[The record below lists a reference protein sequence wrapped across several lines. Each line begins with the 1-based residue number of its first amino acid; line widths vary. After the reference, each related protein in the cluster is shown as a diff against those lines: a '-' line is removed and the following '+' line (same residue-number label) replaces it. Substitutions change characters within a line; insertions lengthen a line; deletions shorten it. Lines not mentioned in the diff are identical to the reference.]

1 MNQGA
6 VIFEACSIALL
17 LFIGFALSSV
27 NIQSTGILT
36 TAGLLCL
43 FFATSRYKTVLG
55 LATHFAPKQSWSAS
69 STNNTSGS

>member
-27 NIQSTGILT
+27 DIQSTGILSV
-36 TAGLLCL
+36 AGLLFL
-43 FFATSRYKTVLG
+43 FFATSRYKAVLG
-55 LATHFAPKQSWSAS
+55 LATHLLPTQTWPAS
-69 STNNTSGS
+69 STNNTSES